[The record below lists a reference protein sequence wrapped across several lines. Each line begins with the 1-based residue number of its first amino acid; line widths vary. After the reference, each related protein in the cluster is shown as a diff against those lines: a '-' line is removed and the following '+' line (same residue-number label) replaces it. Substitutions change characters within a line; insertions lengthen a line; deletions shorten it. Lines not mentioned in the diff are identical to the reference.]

1 MLFKGTDSSG
11 NVTLS
16 SDLISIINAQ
26 SDWAAIIDA
35 DRAQKAK
42 TISALNLSLKAQR
55 ENAIILSDYKT
66 NAYNS
71 NEWPPVEEYVAPSWG
86 TIESPKVD
94 RIYCR
99 EESLTPTGEDWN
111 GSTIYTLDT
120 FQEEAQ
126 ELAELK
132 LRIKNTTA
140 PMEIP
145 ETMPEVV
152 TKNLAWLAAK
162 PWENN
167 VTFLEWQNQQ

>member
-16 SDLISIINAQ
+16 SDLIPIINTQ
-26 SDWAAIIDA
+26 SDWAAITEA

-42 TISALNLSLKAQR
+42 TISALSLSLKTQR

-71 NEWPPVEEYVAPSWG
+71 SMWPPAETESTQNWF

-94 RIYCR
+94 RIYCK
-99 EESLTPTGEDWN
+99 EESLAPAGEDWN
-111 GSTIYTLDT
+111 GSIIYMLDT
-120 FQEEAQ
+120 FREEAQ

-132 LRIKNTTA
+132 LCIKNMTV
-140 PMEIP
+140 PVEIP
-145 ETMPEVV
+145 ETTPEVV
-152 TKNLAWLAAK
+152 AKNLAWLAAK

-167 VTFLEWQNQQ
+167 VTFLEWEEQ